1 MSNGSV
7 SQANNVFFGTGYPV
21 ASDDLQENDTYFQTD
36 TGLST
41 GAIIL
46 EFVWDGFEWI
56 QAPTGGVNGPTSWT
70 NVSW

>member
-1 MSNGSV
+1 MSSASV
-7 SQANNVFFGTGYPV
+7 CRVNNVYFGAGYP
-21 ASDDLQENDTYFQTD
+21 APTPDLQENDTYFQTD

-46 EFVWDGFEWI
+46 EFVWDGSEWI
-56 QAPTGGVNGPTSWT
+56 QAPTGGVSGPQSWT